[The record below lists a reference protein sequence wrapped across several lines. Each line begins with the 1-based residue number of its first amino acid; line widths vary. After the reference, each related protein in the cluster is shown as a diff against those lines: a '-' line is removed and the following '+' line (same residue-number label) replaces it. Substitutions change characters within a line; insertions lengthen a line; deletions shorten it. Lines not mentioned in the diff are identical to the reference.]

1 MAASKKSRSSSSS
14 DVLVCPS
21 CGREHPPTERFCEH
35 CRMPLVQGAG
45 DVIEVPLSDAHER
58 ARKIDPRYARG
69 PLVPVASAQQQPEAE
84 MIQGL
89 LLEAGVPS
97 LVRRSAGFDVPD
109 FLAAGPRDILVP
121 ESGVEVARGML
132 LQSGLEAR
140 MTGTGRPDP
149 RQVALV
155 VAAIFGA
162 GGFIALVVW
171 IISQL
176 AG

>member
-1 MAASKKSRSSSSS
+1 
-14 DVLVCPS
+14 
-21 CGREHPPTERFCEH
+21 
-35 CRMPLVQGAG
+35 MPLVAGGG
-45 DVIEVPLSDAHER
+45 DVLEVPLNEAHER
-58 ARKIDPRYARG
+58 ARKIDPRLARG
-69 PLVPVASAQQQPEAE
+69 SLVPVAGALQQPEAE

-121 ESGVEVARGML
+121 ESGVEAARAML
-132 LQSGLEAR
+132 LESGLESR
-140 MTGTGRPDP
+140 VSVTGRPDP

-155 VAAIFGA
+155 V
-162 GGFIALVVW
+162 GGILGGGGLIALIVLLVTH
-171 IISQL
+171 L

>member
-1 MAASKKSRSSSSS
+1 VSPKNRSSSNS

-21 CGREHPPTERFCEH
+21 CGREHATDERFCEH
-35 CRMPLVQGAG
+35 CRMPLVAGGG
-45 DVIEVPLSDAHER
+45 DVIEVPLSEAHER
-58 ARKIDPRYARG
+58 ARKIDPRYVNG
-69 PLVPVASAQQQPEAE
+69 PLVAVAGARQQPEAE

-121 ESGVEVARGML
+121 ESGVEAARAML
-132 LQSGLEAR
+132 LDSGLESR
-140 MTGTGRPDP
+140 MSASGRPDP

-155 VAAIFGA
+155 VGGIFGGA
-162 GGFIALVVW
+162 GLIAL
-171 IISQL
+171 IIL
-176 AG
+176 LVTHL

>member
-1 MAASKKSRSSSSS
+1 
-14 DVLVCPS
+14 
-21 CGREHPPTERFCEH
+21 
-35 CRMPLVQGAG
+35 MPLVPAAG
-45 DVIEVPLSDAHER
+45 GVIEVPLSEAHER
-58 ARKIDPRYARG
+58 ARKIDPRYSRG
-69 PLVPVASAQQQPEAE
+69 PLVPVAGARQQPEAE

-121 ESGVEVARGML
+121 ESGVEAARAML
-132 LQSGLEAR
+132 LESGLESR
-140 MTGTGRPDP
+140 MTAAGRPDP

-155 VAAIFGA
+155 VGGIFGA
-162 GGFIALVVW
+162 GGFVALVVW
-171 IISQL
+171 IITQV

>member
-1 MAASKKSRSSSSS
+1 
-14 DVLVCPS
+14 
-21 CGREHPPTERFCEH
+21 
-35 CRMPLVQGAG
+35 MPLVRGAG

-69 PLVPVASAQQQPEAE
+69 PLVAVAGALQQPEAE

-121 ESGVEVARGML
+121 ESGVEAARGML
-132 LQSGLEAR
+132 LQSGLESR
-140 MTGTGRPDP
+140 MSSPGRPDP

-155 VAAIFGA
+155 VGAIFGV
-162 GGFIALVVW
+162 GGFVALLVW
-171 IISQL
+171 VISQL

>member
-1 MAASKKSRSSSSS
+1 
-14 DVLVCPS
+14 
-21 CGREHPPTERFCEH
+21 
-35 CRMPLVQGAG
+35 MPLVQGAG

-58 ARKIDPRYARG
+58 ARKIDPSYARG
-69 PLVPVASAQQQPEAE
+69 PLVAVAGAQQQPEAE

-121 ESGVEVARGML
+121 ESGVEAARAML
-132 LQSGLEAR
+132 LQSGLESR
-140 MTGTGRPDP
+140 MSAPGRPDP

-155 VAAIFGA
+155 VGAILAAG
-162 GGFIALVVW
+162 ALVALIIW
-171 IISQL
+171 IVTQL
-176 AG
+176 AS